1 MRNFNAV
8 ITGIGGYIPE
18 KIITNDDI
26 CKMVETS
33 DEWIVTRTGIKERR
47 KLEGEKTGAS
57 YMGIIAVNELLKK
70 TGTKPEDIEAVI
82 CSTSTPDY
90 ILPATA
96 TIIAQKCGLSN
107 AFAFD
112 ISAACSGFLFSLVNA
127 SALIECGRYK
137 KVIVVAAEKMTSIV
151 DYSDRATC
159 PLFGDGSAAVLLEPT
174 TEDIGVIDSALHT
187 DGSGL
192 SNLLMKAGGSANPVS
207 YETIDRREHYIYQ
220 EGRAVFK
227 MAVTKL
233 VESCEEIKMR
243 NNLSAED
250 VTWVVP
256 HQANLR
262 IIDAVARQMQV
273 PMDHVMVNVQ
283 KYGNTSSASIPICL
297 WEWEDKLKKG
307 DVLILSAFGA
317 GFSWGGVYLKWGYN
331 SK

>member
-47 KLEGEKTGAS
+47 VLEGQKTGAS
-57 YMGIIAVNELLKK
+57 EMGIKAVNELLKK
-70 TGTKPEDIEAVI
+70 TGTKPEDIEAII
-82 CSTSTPDY
+82 CSTTTPDY
-90 ILPATA
+90 IFPATA

-107 AFAFD
+107 AYGFD

-137 KVIVVAAEKMTSIV
+137 KIIVVATEKMTSIV

-174 TEDIGVIDSALHT
+174 TEDIGVIDSVLHT
-187 DGSGL
+187 DGSGF

-207 YETIDRREHYIYQ
+207 YETIDNREHYIYQ

-233 VESCEEIKMR
+233 VESCEEMKVR
-243 NNLSAED
+243 NNLSTED